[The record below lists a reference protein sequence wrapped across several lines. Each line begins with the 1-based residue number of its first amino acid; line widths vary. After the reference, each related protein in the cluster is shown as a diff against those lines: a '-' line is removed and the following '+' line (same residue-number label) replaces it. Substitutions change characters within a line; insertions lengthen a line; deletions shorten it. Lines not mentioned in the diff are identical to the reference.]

1 MRRSLGSWLWLPA
14 AALVLA
20 IAGRQLQIELDSRI
34 AGDLGPWLQHRSG
47 HQVVIRWHSAEARRG
62 TVELEPAAGG
72 EAARLTENGSGTG
85 HRIATSSLP
94 PRSHWRFRLDGSE
107 KPAGEFWTPPAAGD
121 PVPLR
126 LWVLGDAGVDSPLA
140 RRVRAVAH
148 RWFAGRP
155 ATGRPAI
162 DLLLTTGDNAYPSGR
177 FIDFRRAV
185 FTPLAEVL
193 AATPYWPV
201 PGNHDLRRWAFFRL
215 FEFPAH
221 GEAGGMPSGSE
232 AYYAFDYGQLHVVVL
247 DSESSLGRLERRK
260 MRDWLARDLAAGPRR
275 WTIVVFHHPPYSR
288 GHHDSDQAGGRD
300 WRMRVMRETFLPVID
315 NGGVDLVL
323 SGHSHVYERSH
334 LLAGHYG
341 TSETLAPAMI
351 VQRGQ
356 GPGDR
361 FERDPGCRSRCGVVY
376 VVLGNS
382 AKTDGGPLD
391 HPAMAAVSARGGSLA
406 IEIEAACLNAYLI
419 GETGAIDDRFTLLR
433 GDGEAESAC
442 QPGPPGT

>member
-1 MRRSLGSWLWLPA
+1 MSRPLRFGLWLTA
-14 AALVLA
+14 IALVLG
-20 IAGRQLQIELDSRI
+20 IAGRQLQIESDSRVT
-34 AGDLGPWLQHRSG
+34 GDLGPWLQQRAD
-47 HQVVIRWHSAEARRG
+47 HQIAIQWHSAEARRG

-72 EAARLTENGSGTG
+72 EALHLAETSSGTG
-85 HRIATSSLP
+85 HRIVTSGLP
-94 PRSHWRFRLDGSE
+94 PRSHWRYRLDGGAT
-107 KPAGEFWTPPAAGD
+107 PAGAFFTPPAKGD
-121 PVPLR
+121 PAPLR

-140 RRVRAVAH
+140 RKVRAAAQ

-155 ATGRPAI
+155 AAGRPII

-177 FIDFRRAV
+177 FSDFRDAV
-185 FTPLAEVL
+185 FTPLAAVL

-201 PGNHDLRRWAFFRL
+201 PGNHDLRRRAFFRL
-215 FEFPAH
+215 FEFPAN
-221 GEAGGMPSGSE
+221 GEAGGVPSGGE
-232 AYYAFDYGQLHVVVL
+232 AYYAFDYGPLHVVVL
-247 DSESSLGRLERRK
+247 DSESSLGRWERRK
-260 MRDWLARDLAAGPRR
+260 MRDWLARDLAADRQR

-288 GHHDSDQAGGRD
+288 GHHDSDRAGGRD
-300 WRMRVMRETFLPVID
+300 WRMQVMRETFLPVID
-315 NGGVDLVL
+315 DSGVDLVL
-323 SGHSHVYERSH
+323 AGHSHVYERSH

-361 FERDPGCRSRCGVVY
+361 FERAPHCQTRCGVVY

-382 AKTDGGPLD
+382 AKVDGGPLD

-419 GETGAIDDRFTLLR
+419 GEDGAIDDRFTLVKHSN
-433 GDGEAESAC
+433 GTDGTC